1 MNEQTRTKSMG
12 TDFTQGPIMPM
23 LLKFFLPFL
32 LANLLN
38 SIYNLV
44 DTIIVGQFL
53 GSIGI
58 VAVSSGGKTLNM
70 LTSVGTGF
78 SGGGQILVSQ
88 LAGAKQKEEY
98 NSSIG
103 TLFSSTLILSVSLA
117 VLTLLLSNQIIAWL
131 NTPAEA
137 VAEAL
142 IYLRITAVGLPLMY
156 GYNAVSSVLRGM
168 GDSKSPLMF
177 IAIAAVFNLIG
188 DVVFVVCFGMG
199 AAGTAIATVMGQGLS
214 LAFSVALLYRK
225 KERFG
230 FDFRLRS
237 FSINKHKLRVIL
249 KVGLPMALQSL
260 FISGTQL
267 VMMGFVNLFGLVES
281 AAYSIGDKVYHL
293 ANIFSMAIRQASGSM
308 AGQNFGADRFDRVK
322 IIVRDSLIVNLTA
335 ATLLSTVSLLFPKAI
350 FSLFTSDPAV
360 IAFGPTFMRICCLIF
375 FLSAIMAG
383 YASVVTATGA
393 AMLSLIAGI
402 LDGMILRVCLSFL
415 FAYAL
420 EMGVTG
426 FFLADA
432 LARCAPLCINAVF
445 YHSGAWKR
453 RKKLLNK

>member
-1 MNEQTRTKSMG
+1 MSEQTRTKSMG
-12 TDFTQGPIMPM
+12 TDFTQGRIMPM

-38 SIYNLV
+38 SIYNMV

-53 GSIGI
+53 GSVGI
-58 VAVSSGGKTLNM
+58 VAVSLGGKTLTL
-70 LTSVGTGF
+70 LTNVGTGF

-88 LAGAKQKEEY
+88 LAGAKRREEY

-103 TLFSSTLILSVSLA
+103 TLFTSTLILSVSLSA
-117 VLTLLLSNQIIAWL
+117 LTLLLSNQIIAWL

-137 VAEAL
+137 VTEAL
-142 IYLRITAVGLPLMY
+142 SYLRITAAGLPLMY

-177 IAIAAVFNLIG
+177 IAIAAAFNLIG
-188 DVVFVVCFGMG
+188 DVVFVVYFGMG
-199 AAGTAIATVMGQGLS
+199 ATGTAIATVMGQGLS

-225 KERFG
+225 RNRFG

-237 FSINKHKLRVIL
+237 FSLDLQKLKVIL

-293 ANIFSMAIRQASGSM
+293 ANIFSMAVRQASGSM
-308 AGQNFGADRFDRVK
+308 AGQNFGANRFDRVK
-322 IIVRDSLIVNLTA
+322 TIVRDSLIVNLTA
-335 ATLLSTVSLLFPKAI
+335 ATLLSTISLLFPSAI
-350 FSLFTSDPAV
+350 FSLFTSDSAV
-360 IAFGPTFMRICCLIF
+360 IAYAPTFMRISCLIF

-383 YASVVTATGA
+383 YASVITATGA

-402 LDGMILRVCLSFL
+402 LDGVVLRVCLSFL
-415 FAYAL
+415 FAYAFD
-420 EMGVTG
+420 MGVAG

-432 LARCAPLCINAVF
+432 LARCAPMCINAVF